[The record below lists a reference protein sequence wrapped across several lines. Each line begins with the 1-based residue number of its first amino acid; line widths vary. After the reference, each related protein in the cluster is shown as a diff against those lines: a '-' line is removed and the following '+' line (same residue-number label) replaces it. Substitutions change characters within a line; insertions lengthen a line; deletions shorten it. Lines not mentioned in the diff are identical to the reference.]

1 MNLYLGGFAGTDG
14 GLTSLSPYRIFVK
27 TTALTAPGPAKTF
40 VFLDERW
47 DIINWGNFLTYMT
60 GYPNQPTSYQFS
72 EDYPN
77 MIHNLGCGFSFADG
91 RAEIHRWVDAR
102 TTPPISSFPP
112 SAAPSPRN
120 QDIAWLQD
128 HATRPK

>member
-1 MNLYLGGFAGTDG
+1 MEDG
-14 GLTSLSPYRIFVK
+14 LSPALIGIFLK

-47 DIINWGNFLTYMT
+47 DIINWGNFFTYMT
-60 GYPNQPTSYQFS
+60 GYPNQPTSYAFS
-72 EDYPN
+72 QDLPN
-77 MIHNLGCGFSFADG
+77 MIHNLGCSFSFADG

-102 TTPPISSFPP
+102 STPPLGSFL
-112 SAAPSPRN
+112 PSPYNVPR
-120 QDIAWLQD
+120 DLDVAWLQD